1 MAVNTCKPFQEE
13 NQLSRSKRSGAGLNN
28 EQEKVMLN
36 NNVVLVTGGTGDIG
50 TAVIKELNASFKH
63 LIALDLLP
71 EERGQKWCLELRD
84 QGYNNC
90 YFRHMDVTNYEQCEA
105 VVAQIIKEFGN
116 VDVLINNAGI
126 TRDAVFTK
134 MSKLQ
139 WDEVMRVNLDG
150 MFNVTKQV
158 VEGMKSQGSGRIVN
172 VSSVNAQKGQF
183 SQANYAASKA
193 GVYGFTKSLAQE
205 LMSKNITVNSISPGY
220 VNTRLMQG
228 IRPDIL
234 DEIINLIPAKRLAD
248 PQEVA
253 WAIEFLISEKSRY
266 ITGANLSV
274 NGGLHMY

>member
-1 MAVNTCKPFQEE
+1 
-13 NQLSRSKRSGAGLNN
+13 
-28 EQEKVMLN
+28 MLN
-36 NNVVLVTGGTGDIG
+36 NNVVLITGGTGDIG
-50 TAVIKELNASFKH
+50 TAVAKQLDSTFKH
-63 LIALDLLP
+63 VIALDLVSYDEGKAWLHDL
-71 EERGQKWCLELRD
+71 KT
-84 QGYNNC
+84 QGYQNIN
-90 YFRHMDVTNYEQCEA
+90 FRHMDVTDYEQCAE
-105 VVAQIIKEFGN
+105 VIGLIIEEFGGI
-116 VDVLINNAGI
+116 DVLINNAGI

-134 MSKLQ
+134 MTKRQ
-139 WDEVMRVNLDG
+139 WDEVLRVNLDG

-158 VEGMKSQGSGRIVN
+158 VESMKAQESGRIVN

-205 LMSKNITVNSISPGY
+205 LMIKNITVNSISPGY
-220 VNTRLMQG
+220 VNTRLMKG

-234 DEIINLIPAKRLAD
+234 DGIINLIPAKRLAE
-248 PQEVA
+248 PQEIA

>member
-1 MAVNTCKPFQEE
+1 
-13 NQLSRSKRSGAGLNN
+13 
-28 EQEKVMLN
+28 MLN
-36 NNVVLVTGGTGDIG
+36 NNVVLITGGTGDIG
-50 TAVIKELNASFKH
+50 TAVAKQLDSTFKH
-63 LIALDLLP
+63 VIALDLVSYDEGEVWLHDLKT
-71 EERGQKWCLELRD
+71 QDYK
-84 QGYNNC
+84 NIN
-90 YFRHMDVTNYEQCEA
+90 FRHMDVTDYEQCAE
-105 VVAQIIKEFGN
+105 VIGLIIEEFGGI
-116 VDVLINNAGI
+116 DVLINNAGI

-134 MSKLQ
+134 MTKRQ
-139 WDEVMRVNLDG
+139 WDEVLRVNLDG

-158 VEGMKSQGSGRIVN
+158 VESMKVQESGRIVN

-205 LMSKNITVNSISPGY
+205 LMIKNITVNSISPGY
-220 VNTRLMQG
+220 VNTRLMKG

-234 DEIINLIPAKRLAD
+234 EGIINLIPAKRLAE
-248 PQEVA
+248 PQEIA

>member
-1 MAVNTCKPFQEE
+1 
-13 NQLSRSKRSGAGLNN
+13 
-28 EQEKVMLN
+28 MLN
-36 NNVVLVTGGTGDIG
+36 NNVVLITGGTGDIG
-50 TAVIKELNASFKH
+50 TAVVKELNSSFKH
-63 LIALDLLP
+63 VVALDLLS
-71 EERGQKWCLELRD
+71 EEKGIAWHQDLVE
-84 QGYNNC
+84 QGYKNC
-90 YFRHMDVTNYEQCEA
+90 YFRHMDVTDYDECSA
-105 VVAQIIKEFGN
+105 VVGKIIKEFGS

-134 MSKLQ
+134 MTKQQ
-139 WDEVMRVNLDG
+139 WDEVLRVNLDG

-158 VEGMKSQGSGRIVN
+158 VEGMKTQGSGRIVN

-193 GVYGFTKSLAQE
+193 GVYGFTKTLAQE

-234 DEIINLIPAKRLAD
+234 DGIINLIPAKRLAE
-248 PQEVA
+248 PQEIA

>member
-1 MAVNTCKPFQEE
+1 MQ
-13 NQLSRSKRSGAGLNN
+13 
-28 EQEKVMLN
+28 N
-36 NNVVLVTGGTGDIG
+36 NNVVLITGGTGDIG
-50 TAVIKELNASFKH
+50 TAVAKQLDSTYRYV
-63 LIALDLLP
+63 IALDSISHEKGTLW
-71 EERGQKWCLELRD
+71 EQELIKQD
-84 QGYNNC
+84 FKNIT
-90 YFRHMDVTNYEQCEA
+90 FRHMDVTDFEQCKE
-105 VVAQIIKEFGN
+105 VIGSIIKECGSI
-116 VDVLINNAGI
+116 DALINNAGI

-134 MSKLQ
+134 MTKQQ
-139 WDEVMRVNLDG
+139 WDEVLRVNLDG
-150 MFNVTKQV
+150 MFNVTRQV
-158 VEGMKSQGSGRIVN
+158 VESMKAQSSGRIVN

-205 LMSKNITVNSISPGY
+205 LMIKNITVNSISPGY

-234 DEIINLIPAKRLAD
+234 DGIINLIPAKRLAE
-248 PQEVA
+248 PQEIA